1 MQLVGVLE
9 IKSFEKIKEF
19 LNDEHVGR
27 ISSIDVNGFPQI
39 IPMNFVFLNNAIY
52 MHSHVKGEKLDNIS
66 RNEKVGFEA
75 DRELEFLP
83 SYFEDPHNAA
93 LADTLYISV
102 VIKGIG
108 SFVSDRNEK
117 TLALNGLM
125 QKYQPEGNYDP
136 YELPFWG
143 ANFWNDWERDV
154 HFSFYEPNGDLGV
167 ALDAGVKIFGAWSR
181 SNDQRSLSIFA
192 RGRYGFSDIEYPIFP
207 QLDYDKFEAI
217 VLRSSGNDWM
227 RTNIKDVIATSLMDG
242 SGLETQAYRPSIV
255 YLNGEYWGLYNI
267 REKVNEHF
275 LDDKINVTRNGA

>member
-1 MQLVGVLE
+1 MQLIGKLE
-9 IKSFEKIKEF
+9 IKSKEKIIEF
-19 LNDEHVGR
+19 LSSQQTGR
-27 ISSIDVNGFPQI
+27 IASIDKNGFPQI

-136 YELPFWG
+136 LKPDMRVLDAVSVIKVTPQSLHGKYKIG
-143 ANFWNDWERDV
+143 QHMNSNDRVILAQKILERDSPTAKTTLKIMGFEV
-154 HFSFYEPNGDLGV
+154 IDGGLRMIDEP
-167 ALDAGVKIFGAWSR
+167 KW
-181 SNDQRSLSIFA
+181 
-192 RGRYGFSDIEYPIFP
+192 
-207 QLDYDKFEAI
+207 
-217 VLRSSGNDWM
+217 
-227 RTNIKDVIATSLMDG
+227 
-242 SGLETQAYRPSIV
+242 
-255 YLNGEYWGLYNI
+255 
-267 REKVNEHF
+267 
-275 LDDKINVTRNGA
+275 